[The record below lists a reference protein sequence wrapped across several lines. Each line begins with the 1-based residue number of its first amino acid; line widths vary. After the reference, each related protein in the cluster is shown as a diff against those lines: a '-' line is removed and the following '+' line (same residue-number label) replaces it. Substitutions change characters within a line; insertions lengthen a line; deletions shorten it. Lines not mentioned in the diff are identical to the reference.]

1 MGKRI
6 GVLGGS
12 FDPLH
17 YGHLILAEQIRQE
30 ADLDLVLLVPA
41 YVNPFKEEV
50 PPAEGKHRLAMLK
63 LAVSDHYSSRSAI
76 SNCSAKARRIRTIR
90 WPN

>member
-1 MGKRI
+1 MAKRI

-30 ADLDLVLLVPA
+30 ADLDKVLLVPA

-50 PPAEGKHRLAMLK
+50 PPAEGHHRLEPGTGN
-63 LAVSDHYSSRSAI
+63 AV
-76 SNCSAKARRIRTIR
+76 C
-90 WPN
+90 

>member
-17 YGHLILAEQIRQE
+17 YGHLILAEQIVRR
-30 ADLDLVLLVPA
+30 PISTWCSSC
-41 YVNPFKEEV
+41 
-50 PPAEGKHRLAMLK
+50 RL
-63 LAVSDHYSSRSAI
+63 
-76 SNCSAKARRIRTIR
+76 T
-90 WPN
+90 

>member
-50 PPAEGKHRLAMLK
+50 P
-63 LAVSDHYSSRSAI
+63 
-76 SNCSAKARRIRTIR
+76 
-90 WPN
+90 

>member
-30 ADLDLVLLVPA
+30 GTL
-41 YVNPFKEEV
+41 FQ
-50 PPAEGKHRLAMLK
+50 
-63 LAVSDHYSSRSAI
+63 
-76 SNCSAKARRIRTIR
+76 
-90 WPN
+90 